1 MSPKRKQQDDE
12 IAGSGTSSLLKRVR
26 PSPPSPKRHAS
37 EEMTS
42 DSTSPSP
49 PKRAKHNSQ
58 SRTNPT
64 TTSSRTRPA
73 PAKRAIKTPPTTP
86 PSKSRLIPRG
96 ERKGAK
102 IGQKDETLLRMLC
115 DDTETGE
122 LKELHFRNMPHS
134 SIDWMDA
141 GHINK
146 INNWRS
152 A

>member
-1 MSPKRKQQDDE
+1 MSPKRKQQDDK
-12 IAGSGTSSLLKRVR
+12 IAGSGTPSPLKRVR
-26 PSPPSPKRHAS
+26 PSRPSPKRHAS
-37 EEMTS
+37 EEMTR

-49 PKRAKHNSQ
+49 PKRSKHNSQ
-58 SRTNPT
+58 SRSSPT
-64 TTSSRTRPA
+64 TTSSRTRPTFV
-73 PAKRAIKTPPTTP
+73 KRATKTLPTTP

-102 IGQKDETLLRMLC
+102 IGQKDDTLLRMLC
-115 DDTETGE
+115 DDTDTGE

-141 GHINK
+141 GHIKK

-152 A
+152 T